1 MRRIGKGFVLLTLL
15 LICCANFDRSF
26 AEEKINS
33 IDITMEI
40 QNDGSAKV
48 QQVWDIVT
56 GNGTEFYIPMSNM
69 GDMEVKDFR
78 VTDEN
83 GRVFTFVKNWDIGAS
98 LEQKAYKNGFHPT
111 DEGFEMC
118 WGKGSY
124 GAHTYTLEYTLTNLV
139 KSYPDYDGF
148 LTRLVNAGM
157 DPTVQSASVKI
168 TRAGVPENESFAVDE
183 VGIWAFGYSGVIL
196 QEDGYIF
203 AKPDGELDYSNH
215 ITILV
220 RLPKGL
226 IQPTSVGEG
235 TFEELETMAKRG
247 SGYENSNQDGIL
259 EDHEAEVVEWDSPRM
274 GAFGIIPS
282 IFFGGISFLLFG
294 VFFIGI
300 IFIFRNIGGGLKKQY
315 LEMGGNP
322 KAVNYYREIPFE
334 GSMPCIAFSLELAG
348 QAVSTKD
355 ILSAYALYL
364 VKNKALRSGE
374 EDLEGGEKKNFHIRP
389 SEALQDPFAARFL
402 EFIEKASGMSG
413 EFQEKEMKRWAR
425 KHYKE
430 IDGWIEEFRNRGKF
444 EFSNLGGTK
453 IDHSQNRPKTILT
466 EKGVRMIDQA
476 VGFKKFL
483 NDLAL
488 FSEGETGEVELW
500 DDYLIFAAL
509 FGITDQVAREAERMQ
524 PNFVQ
529 QSLLYHGRID
539 FLTMLHLSHVM
550 NSSYQSAKGGTG
562 SAVGGSFSSVGG
574 GGGFSGGGMGGGSR

>member
-1 MRRIGKGFVLLTLL
+1 MH
-15 LICCANFDRSF
+15 AP
-26 AEEKINS
+26 
-33 IDITMEI
+33 
-40 QNDGSAKV
+40 
-48 QQVWDIVT
+48 DIVT

-203 AKPDGELDYSNH
+203 AKPDGALDYSNH

-274 GAFGIIPS
+274 GAFGIIP
-282 IFFGGISFLLFG
+282 
-294 VFFIGI
+294 
-300 IFIFRNIGGGLKKQY
+300 
-315 LEMGGNP
+315 
-322 KAVNYYREIPFE
+322 
-334 GSMPCIAFSLELAG
+334 
-348 QAVSTKD
+348 
-355 ILSAYALYL
+355 
-364 VKNKALRSGE
+364 
-374 EDLEGGEKKNFHIRP
+374 
-389 SEALQDPFAARFL
+389 
-402 EFIEKASGMSG
+402 
-413 EFQEKEMKRWAR
+413 
-425 KHYKE
+425 
-430 IDGWIEEFRNRGKF
+430 
-444 EFSNLGGTK
+444 
-453 IDHSQNRPKTILT
+453 
-466 EKGVRMIDQA
+466 
-476 VGFKKFL
+476 
-483 NDLAL
+483 
-488 FSEGETGEVELW
+488 
-500 DDYLIFAAL
+500 
-509 FGITDQVAREAERMQ
+509 
-524 PNFVQ
+524 
-529 QSLLYHGRID
+529 
-539 FLTMLHLSHVM
+539 
-550 NSSYQSAKGGTG
+550 AK
-562 SAVGGSFSSVGG
+562 
-574 GGGFSGGGMGGGSR
+574 